1 MCNMI
6 LLLTRSGFF
15 QRGEG
20 LFGFVCP
27 DSMAGKHSDPVA
39 EMLLDPG
46 ADMLCPPVVGGPFR
60 LNEFFGDPKRVFEAS
75 HHKC

>member
-1 MCNMI
+1 MI

-20 LFGFVCP
+20 LFGFVYS
-27 DSMAGKHSDPVA
+27 DSMAGKYSDSVA

-46 ADMLCPPVVGGPFR
+46 ADMCPPGEVR
-60 LNEFFGDPKRVFEAS
+60 
-75 HHKC
+75 

>member
-1 MCNMI
+1 MI

-20 LFGFVCP
+20 LIGFVCP
-27 DSMAGKHSDPVA
+27 DSMAVKHSDSVA

-46 ADMLCPPVVGGPFR
+46 ADMCPPFSVR
-60 LNEFFGDPKRVFEAS
+60 
-75 HHKC
+75 